1 MSARSPDV
9 LGLRFNLA
17 ELSGSLADLGV
28 LLPLTLA
35 LITLNGVN
43 ATSAFV
49 VIGLAYLLNAFVYR
63 LPIPVQPLKSLSA
76 TALALGLSAS
86 VVTAGAWWMA
96 LILIVLA
103 IANAAPWIGRL
114 FPKPIVRGIQL
125 GLALLLINSA
135 WTLWQPTGGST
146 AIDVWLIGGGLFVL
160 GAFLVVR
167 HDWAALGVISFGV
180 VVALIRSGVPTLTFQ
195 PALPS
200 IALPAPGDFLP
211 ALWLLALPQIPL
223 SLANSIYSTED
234 AARQYFGANAAHV
247 EARRLLTTMGLSNVA
262 AALFGGVPV
271 CHGCGGLTAHYRL
284 GARTGGAPLML
295 GVFFLLF
302 GLLGGQSLLPL
313 LQLLPLAILGV
324 LLAYVGVQH
333 GLLARDLKGWREWL
347 PALTVAVV
355 GFLTRNL
362 ALGFA
367 AGAALYFAIVIVQRA
382 IQRSAW
388 AA

>member
-302 GLLGGQSLLPL
+302 GLLGGHLYCRYCNSFRWRYWACCWPTSACNTAYWH
-313 LQLLPLAILGV
+313 AISR
-324 LLAYVGVQH
+324 VGAN
-333 GLLARDLKGWREWL
+333 GRPR
-347 PALTVAVV
+347 
-355 GFLTRNL
+355 
-362 ALGFA
+362 
-367 AGAALYFAIVIVQRA
+367 
-382 IQRSAW
+382 
-388 AA
+388 

>member
-167 HDWAALGVISFGV
+167 HDWAALGVIE
-180 VVALIRSGVPTLTFQ
+180 
-195 PALPS
+195 
-200 IALPAPGDFLP
+200 
-211 ALWLLALPQIPL
+211 LWRGGGPHPIGCT
-223 SLANSIYSTED
+223 NSHVSTG
-234 AARQYFGANAAHV
+234 AAVDR
-247 EARRLLTTMGLSNVA
+247 
-262 AALFGGVPV
+262 
-271 CHGCGGLTAHYRL
+271 TACAGRFSSS
-284 GARTGGAPLML
+284 P
-295 GVFFLLF
+295 
-302 GLLGGQSLLPL
+302 
-313 LQLLPLAILGV
+313 
-324 LLAYVGVQH
+324 
-333 GLLARDLKGWREWL
+333 
-347 PALTVAVV
+347 VAVS
-355 GFLTRNL
+355 
-362 ALGFA
+362 A
-367 AGAALYFAIVIVQRA
+367 ATNPSESSQFDLLN
-382 IQRSAW
+382 
-388 AA
+388 